1 MAIYSQKTVYN
12 VTIIDWNRKNYEG
25 FHLGPIPALYLN
37 SFLRYKQNKVNCSPK
52 NGKNDHLDAKKLLIT
67 CQLMIG
73 IGKIIRGLKSLDKEV
88 SFGTNPSSVAQ
99 FVHEIQAKQGE
110 F

>member
-1 MAIYSQKTVYN
+1 MAKITILSQKKTL
-12 VTIIDWNRKNYEG
+12 DKS

-99 FVHEIQAKQGE
+99 FVHEL
-110 F
+110 